1 MKQTVHF
8 TENRLLRATNPVKLH
23 LIGGGGT
30 GSRVLTALAQ
40 LNHAMAALGHPG
52 LEVTLWDGDTVT
64 EANRGRQLFAQ
75 SEVGLPKAVALIQ
88 RTNRFFGTA
97 WKARDHRFDG
107 QAHAEIGDIY
117 LSCVDNVDTRFALA
131 QWLGQLEI
139 QRHEQECP
147 AYWMDFGNGRKSG
160 QVILATIGDIPQPQS
175 EKFTT
180 VSQMPFVTEAYGELL
195 RQSED
200 EDQAPSCSLEEA
212 LQQQDL
218 FINGALAQLG
228 ASLLWDLFRN
238 GMTHYSGFFL
248 NLGDFRAQPVPLRPV
263 TVT

>member
-8 TENRLLRATNPVKLH
+8 SENRLLRATNPIKLH

-40 LNHAMAALGHPG
+40 LNHAMTALGHPG

-75 SEVGLPKAVALIQ
+75 SEVGLSKAAALVQ

-97 WKARDHRFDG
+97 WKARDQRFDG
-107 QAHAEIGDIY
+107 DAHASIGDIY
-117 LSCVDNVDTRFALA
+117 LSCVDNVATRFELA
-131 QWLGQLEI
+131 QWLHQLEI
-139 QRHEQECP
+139 ADYEQQHP

-160 QVILATIGDIPQPQS
+160 QVILSTIGDIPQPDS
-175 EKFTT
+175 EKFIT
-180 VSQMPFVTEAYGELL
+180 VSNMPFVTTAYGELL
-195 RQSED
+195 RQSEAGD
-200 EDQAPSCSLEEA
+200 DAPSCSLAEA
-212 LQQQDL
+212 LRHQDL

-263 TVT
+263 T